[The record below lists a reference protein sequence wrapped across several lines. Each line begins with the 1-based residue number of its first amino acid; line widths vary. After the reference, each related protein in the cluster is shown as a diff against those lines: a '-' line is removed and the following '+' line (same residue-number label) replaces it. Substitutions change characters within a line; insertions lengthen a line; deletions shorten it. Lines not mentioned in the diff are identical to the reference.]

1 LCSGGLAGHQQAKLT
16 HSLGSFARLRFWTL
30 PLLVFTI
37 AMLLI
42 EFLLAALTLLLEA
55 LDDVDSTASG
65 TVIVVETIACGSI
78 EAGGLILAAKGIGG
92 AG

>member
-1 LCSGGLAGHQQAKLT
+1 
-16 HSLGSFARLRFWTL
+16 LRFWAL
-30 PLLVFTI
+30 PLLVFAI

-78 EAGGLILAAKGIGG
+78 KARSSILAAKGIRG